1 MCLVCLNGLTLAM
14 TGNSALIV
22 LLGAALLSLQS
33 TGY

>member
-22 LLGAALLSLQS
+22 SSGAALPFLQS
-33 TGY
+33 IGC